1 MSRNRPVYL
10 ALVIITMALGL
21 FTRSSYIP
29 AKDGFI
35 ATYSG
40 DVLWATMVYLIFCFI
55 FPKWSALKIAIYALA
70 FSFAIEFSQLNQQDW
85 LNSIRHTRLGGLV
98 LGFGYQSSDLVCYI
112 VGVLLPYFIEGRLYQ
127 AESELKSKS

>member
-1 MSRNRPVYL
+1 MSRNRPAYL
-10 ALVIITMALGL
+10 ALIIITIALGL
-21 FTRSSYIP
+21 FTRCSYMP

-40 DVLWATMVYLIFCFI
+40 DALWASMVYLIFCI
-55 FPKWSALKIAIYALA
+55 LFPKYSSLKIATYALA

-112 VGVLLPYFIEGRLYQ
+112 IGVLLPYLIESPLYRPTT
-127 AESELKSKS
+127 KSKS